1 MRIDR
6 PAPGEY
12 NPYFQRYVS
21 RVLEEDVLPVLEA
34 QRADLRGALASVPEE
49 RGGYRYAP
57 DKWSVR
63 QLLGHVIDTERI
75 FAYRALCIARG
86 ETAALPGFEQDDYVA
101 AAGHDRWRLAELL
114 EDFDA
119 VRRSN
124 VAMLAHL
131 DAAAIRRIGTA
142 SDHPTSVRAI
152 AFIMAGHLRH
162 HLGVLAEKYG
172 IGAAS

>member
-1 MRIDR
+1 MRIER

-12 NPYFQRYVS
+12 NPYFERYVS
-21 RVLEEDVLPVLEA
+21 RVPEPDVLPVLEA
-34 QRADLRGALASVPEE
+34 QRAEVRGVLSGVPEE

-57 DKWSVR
+57 EKWSVR
-63 QLLGHVIDTERI
+63 QMVGHVIDTERI

-101 AAGHDRWRLAELL
+101 AAGHDGWTLAELR

-131 DAAAIRRIGTA
+131 DEPAVRRVGTA
-142 SDHPTSVRAI
+142 SGHPTSVRAL
-152 AFIMAGHLRH
+152 AFIMAGHVRH
-162 HLGVLAEKYG
+162 HLGILAERYA
-172 IGAAS
+172 IGAPS